1 MFEGI
6 GKIGQ
11 YVQQQN
17 LKYAAKYKL
26 RTGRRLSDDL
36 KGAGASFDYNT
47 TRTKRT
53 KQKTMSDDTK
63 ISIIKNKLRRGQDLS
78 ASEMKYLKENDED
91 LYDKA
96 KKTQAVR
103 AELQQALKH
112 AKTKQEAQRAVMS
125 AQIKVAA
132 AAIQEAKSGGA
143 NIGNAM
149 NGSAAASFSSDT
161 SAAIG
166 STDAS
171 AAMSGNAAPG
181 VTDAAAAPLSAA
193 AATGSTDG
201 AAAASSQSATA
212 APTAT
217 SSLPAADVDPTASSS
232 AAAEAPADAA
242 DKQTASSNQAA
253 TDAPASSADKS
264 TDDSLFDN
272 VHFYELQAIMD
283 EWKKF
288 VHSKDYEELPMD
300 RLTDDETKV
309 SGKSPYRPKRPVDDA
324 IIASYPTA
332 HNQLPADMSTTGSY
346 VDIDSE

>member
-26 RTGRRLSDDL
+26 RTGRRLADDM
-36 KGAGASFDYNT
+36 KSAGASFDYST

-63 ISIIKNKLRRGQDLS
+63 ISIIKNKLRRGQHLS

-132 AAIQEAKSGGA
+132 AAIQEARNGGA

-149 NGSAAASFSSDT
+149 GSSAAASFSNDT

-166 STDAS
+166 STDTS
-171 AAMSGNAAPG
+171 AAISNAAPG
-181 VTDAAAAPLSAA
+181 AADAAAASPSTA
-193 AATGSTDG
+193 AATASTDSTV
-201 AAAASSQSATA
+201 AASIQADSA
-212 APTAT
+212 APASAST
-217 SSLPAADVDPTASSS
+217 LPAADAAPTTGAST
-232 AAAEAPADAA
+232 AAEAPADANG
-242 DKQTASSNQAA
+242 KQTTSSGQEA
-253 TDAPASSADKS
+253 TDSLAPSADKS
-264 TDDSLFDN
+264 TDDTLFDN

-288 VHSKDYEELPMD
+288 VHSKDYEEMPMN

-309 SGKSPYRPKRPVDDA
+309 SGKPSYHPKRQVDDA
-324 IIASYPTA
+324 IIASYLTA
-332 HNQLPADMSTTGSY
+332 HNQLLADMSTPGSY
-346 VDIDSE
+346 VDVDSD

>member
-149 NGSAAASFSSDT
+149 GSSAAASFSSDT
-161 SAAIG
+161 SAAIS

-171 AAMSGNAAPG
+171 AAMSSNAAPR
-181 VTDAAAAPLSAA
+181 VTDAGAAPLSTTAA
-193 AATGSTDG
+193 AGSTDG
-201 AAAASSQSATA
+201 AASSQSATA
-212 APTAT
+212 APAAT
-217 SSLPAADVDPTASSS
+217 SSLPAADADPTASSS
-232 AAAEAPADAA
+232 ATAKTPTDAA
-242 DKQTASSNQAA
+242 DKQTASSSQAA

-324 IIASYPTA
+324 IIASYLTA